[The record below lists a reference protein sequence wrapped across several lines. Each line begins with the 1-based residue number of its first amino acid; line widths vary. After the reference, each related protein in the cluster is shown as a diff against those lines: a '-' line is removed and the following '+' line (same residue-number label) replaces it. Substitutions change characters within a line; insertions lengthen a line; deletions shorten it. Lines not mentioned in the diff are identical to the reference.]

1 MKTYLENSLFP
12 SLNRTSTI
20 LERAIGYIILLSV
33 LALVLETE
41 PTLSEPF
48 QRYFAQ
54 AEIIFLTIFSCEYI
68 ARLLLAGVRPEYQG
82 LKGRLKYIISPF
94 ALIDLIAILPSLL
107 TGLLPDLMLI
117 RLVRLVRMMRIAK
130 LIKSNRS
137 LMAFFIACRAS
148 GSQLAA
154 SLMATLLMLFFGAV
168 LLYVAES
175 EAQPE
180 AFGSIPRAMW
190 WSMATLTTVGYG
202 DTYPVTVL
210 GKFLAS
216 MVAILGISV
225 VALPAGII
233 AANFSKQLENIKSNE
248 QK

>member
-12 SLNRTSTI
+12 SLTSSSTI
-20 LERAIGYIILLSV
+20 LERSIGYIILLSV
-33 LALVLETE
+33 FVLVLETE

-54 AEIIFLTIFSCEYI
+54 AEIIFLMIFSGEYI

-82 LKGRLKYIISPF
+82 LKGRLKYMISPF

-107 TGLLPDLMLI
+107 AGLLPDLMLI

-130 LIKSNRS
+130 LIKSNRA
-137 LMAFFIACRAS
+137 LTAFFIACRTS

-154 SLMATLLMLFFGAV
+154 SLMATLLMLFVGAV

-210 GKFLAS
+210 GKLLAS

-233 AANFSKQLENIKSNE
+233 AANFSKQLENMKSDE
-248 QK
+248 Q

>member
-1 MKTYLENSLFP
+1 MKTYLEISLFP
-12 SLNRTSTI
+12 SATSKSTI
-20 LERAIGYIILLSV
+20 LERVISYIILLSV
-33 LALVLETE
+33 LTLVLETE
-41 PTLSEPF
+41 PTLSQPF
-48 QRYFAQ
+48 KQYFSQ
-54 AEIIFLTIFSCEYI
+54 AEFIFLTIFSCEYI
-68 ARLLLAGVRPEYQG
+68 VRLSLAGVRPEYQG
-82 LKGRLKYIISPF
+82 LKGRLKYMISPF

-107 TGLLPDLMLI
+107 AGLLPDLMLI

-130 LIKSNRS
+130 LIKSNRA
-137 LMAFFIACRAS
+137 LTAFFIACRTS

-154 SLMATLLMLFFGAV
+154 SLMATLLMLFVGAV

-210 GKFLAS
+210 GKLLAS

-233 AANFSKQLENIKSNE
+233 AANFSKQLENMKSDE
-248 QK
+248 Q

>member
-1 MKTYLENSLFP
+1 MKTYLEISLFP
-12 SLNRTSTI
+12 SATSKSTI
-20 LERAIGYIILLSV
+20 LERVISYIILLSV
-33 LALVLETE
+33 LTLVLETE
-41 PTLSEPF
+41 PTLSQPF
-48 QRYFAQ
+48 QQYFSQ

-68 ARLLLAGVRPEYQG
+68 VRLSLAGVRPEYQG
-82 LKGRLKYIISPF
+82 LKGRLKYMISPF
-94 ALIDLIAILPSLL
+94 ALIDLVAILPSLL
-107 TGLLPDLMLI
+107 AGLLPDLMLI

-130 LIKSNRS
+130 LIKSNRA
-137 LMAFFIACRAS
+137 LTAFFIACRTS

-154 SLMATLLMLFFGAV
+154 SLMATLLMLFVGAV

-210 GKFLAS
+210 GKLLAS

-233 AANFSKQLENIKSNE
+233 AANFSKQLENMKSDE
-248 QK
+248 Q

>member
-1 MKTYLENSLFP
+1 MKTYLEISLFP
-12 SLNRTSTI
+12 SATSKSTI
-20 LERAIGYIILLSV
+20 LERVISYIILLSV
-33 LALVLETE
+33 LTLVLETE
-41 PTLSEPF
+41 PTLRQPF
-48 QRYFAQ
+48 QQYFFQ

-68 ARLLLAGVRPEYQG
+68 LRLSLAGVRPEYQG
-82 LKGRLKYIISPF
+82 LKGRLKYMISPF
-94 ALIDLIAILPSLL
+94 ALIDLVAILPSLL
-107 TGLLPDLMLI
+107 AGLLPDLMLI

-130 LIKSNRS
+130 LIKSNRA
-137 LMAFFIACRAS
+137 LTAFFIACRTS

-154 SLMATLLMLFFGAV
+154 SLMATLLMLFVGAV

-210 GKFLAS
+210 GKLLAS

-233 AANFSKQLENIKSNE
+233 AANFSKQLENMKSDE
-248 QK
+248 Q

>member
-1 MKTYLENSLFP
+1 MKTYLEISLFP
-12 SLNRTSTI
+12 SATSKSTI
-20 LERAIGYIILLSV
+20 LERVISYIILLSV
-33 LALVLETE
+33 LTLVLETE
-41 PTLSEPF
+41 PTLSQPF
-48 QRYFAQ
+48 QQYFSQ

-68 ARLLLAGVRPEYQG
+68 VRLSLAGVRPEYQG
-82 LKGRLKYIISPF
+82 LKGRLKYMISPF

-107 TGLLPDLMLI
+107 AGLLPDLMLI

-130 LIKSNRS
+130 LIKSNRA
-137 LMAFFIACRAS
+137 LTAFFIACRTS

-154 SLMATLLMLFFGAV
+154 SLMATLLMLFVGAV

-180 AFGSIPRAMW
+180 AFGSFPRAMW

-210 GKFLAS
+210 GKLLAS

-233 AANFSKQLENIKSNE
+233 AANFSKQLENMKSDE
-248 QK
+248 Q

>member
-1 MKTYLENSLFP
+1 MKTYLEISLFP
-12 SLNRTSTI
+12 SVTSTSTI
-20 LERAIGYIILLSV
+20 LERTLGYIILLSV
-33 LALVLETE
+33 LTLVLETE
-41 PTLSEPF
+41 PTLSQPF
-48 QRYFAQ
+48 QQYFAQ
-54 AEIIFLTIFSCEYI
+54 AETIFLMIFSCEYI

-82 LKGRLKYIISPF
+82 LKGRLKYMASPF
-94 ALIDLIAILPSLL
+94 ALIDLVAILPSLVA
-107 TGLLPDLMLI
+107 GLLPDLMLI

-130 LIKSNRS
+130 LVKSNRA
-137 LMAFFIACRAS
+137 LMAFFLACRAS

-154 SLMATLLMLFFGAV
+154 SLMATLLMLFVGAV

-190 WSMATLTTVGYG
+190 WAMATLTTVGYG

-210 GKFLAS
+210 GKLLAS

-233 AANFSKQLENIKSNE
+233 AANFSKQLENIKSDE
-248 QK
+248 R

>member
-1 MKTYLENSLFP
+1 MKTYLEISLFP
-12 SLNRTSTI
+12 SATSKSTI
-20 LERAIGYIILLSV
+20 LERVISYIILLSV
-33 LALVLETE
+33 LTLVLETE
-41 PTLSEPF
+41 PTLSQPF
-48 QRYFAQ
+48 QQYFSQ

-68 ARLLLAGVRPEYQG
+68 VRLSLAGVRPEYQG
-82 LKGRLKYIISPF
+82 LKGRLKYMISPF

-107 TGLLPDLMLI
+107 AGLLPDLMLI

-130 LIKSNRS
+130 LIKSNRA
-137 LMAFFIACRAS
+137 LTAFFIACRTS

-154 SLMATLLMLFFGAV
+154 SLMATLLMLFVGAV

-210 GKFLAS
+210 GKLLAS

-233 AANFSKQLENIKSNE
+233 AANFSKQLENMKSDE
-248 QK
+248 Q

>member
-1 MKTYLENSLFP
+1 MKTYLEISLFP
-12 SLNRTSTI
+12 SANSKSTI
-20 LERAIGYIILLSV
+20 LERVISYIILLSV
-33 LALVLETE
+33 LTLVLETE
-41 PTLSEPF
+41 PTLSQPF
-48 QRYFAQ
+48 KQYFSQ
-54 AEIIFLTIFSCEYI
+54 AEFIFLTIFSCEYI
-68 ARLLLAGVRPEYQG
+68 VRLSLAGVRPEYQG
-82 LKGRLKYIISPF
+82 LKGRLKYMISPF
-94 ALIDLIAILPSLL
+94 ALIDLVAILPSLL
-107 TGLLPDLMLI
+107 AGLLPDLMLI

-130 LIKSNRS
+130 LIKSNRA
-137 LMAFFIACRAS
+137 LTAFFIACRTS

-154 SLMATLLMLFFGAV
+154 SLMATLLMLFVGAV

-210 GKFLAS
+210 GKLLAS

-233 AANFSKQLENIKSNE
+233 AANFSKQLENMKSDK
-248 QK
+248 Q

>member
-1 MKTYLENSLFP
+1 
-12 SLNRTSTI
+12 
-20 LERAIGYIILLSV
+20 
-33 LALVLETE
+33 
-41 PTLSEPF
+41 
-48 QRYFAQ
+48 
-54 AEIIFLTIFSCEYI
+54 LTIFSCEYI
-68 ARLLLAGVRPEYQG
+68 LRLSLAGVRPEYQG
-82 LKGRLKYIISPF
+82 LKGRLKYMISPF
-94 ALIDLIAILPSLL
+94 ALIDLVAILPSLL
-107 TGLLPDLMLI
+107 AGLLPDLMLI

-130 LIKSNRS
+130 LIKSNRA
-137 LMAFFIACRAS
+137 LTAFFIACRTS

-154 SLMATLLMLFFGAV
+154 SLMATLLMLFVGAV

-210 GKFLAS
+210 GKLLAS

-233 AANFSKQLENIKSNE
+233 AANFSKQLENMKSDE
-248 QK
+248 Q

>member
-1 MKTYLENSLFP
+1 MKTYLEISLFP
-12 SLNRTSTI
+12 SATSKSTI
-20 LERAIGYIILLSV
+20 LERVISYIILLSV
-33 LALVLETE
+33 LTLVLETE
-41 PTLSEPF
+41 PTLSQPF
-48 QRYFAQ
+48 QQYFSQ

-68 ARLLLAGVRPEYQG
+68 VRLSLAGVRPEYQG
-82 LKGRLKYIISPF
+82 LKGRLKYMISPF
-94 ALIDLIAILPSLL
+94 ALIDLVAILPSLL
-107 TGLLPDLMLI
+107 AGLLPDLMLI

-130 LIKSNRS
+130 LIKSNRA
-137 LMAFFIACRAS
+137 LTAFFIACRTS

-154 SLMATLLMLFFGAV
+154 SLVATLLMLFVGAV

-210 GKFLAS
+210 GKLLAS

-233 AANFSKQLENIKSNE
+233 AANFSKQLENMKSDE
-248 QK
+248 Q

>member
-1 MKTYLENSLFP
+1 MKTYLEISLFP
-12 SLNRTSTI
+12 SATSKSTI
-20 LERAIGYIILLSV
+20 LERVISYIILLSV
-33 LALVLETE
+33 LTLVLETE
-41 PTLSEPF
+41 PTLSQPF
-48 QRYFAQ
+48 QQYFSQ

-68 ARLLLAGVRPEYQG
+68 VRLSLAGVRPEYQG
-82 LKGRLKYIISPF
+82 LKGRLKYMISPF

-107 TGLLPDLMLI
+107 AGLLPDLMLI

-130 LIKSNRS
+130 LIKSNRA
-137 LMAFFIACRAS
+137 LTAFFIACRTS

-154 SLMATLLMLFFGAV
+154 SLMATLLMLFVGAV

-210 GKFLAS
+210 GKLLAS

-233 AANFSKQLENIKSNE
+233 AANFSKQLENMRSDE
-248 QK
+248 Q

>member
-1 MKTYLENSLFP
+1 M
-12 SLNRTSTI
+12 
-20 LERAIGYIILLSV
+20 
-33 LALVLETE
+33 
-41 PTLSEPF
+41 
-48 QRYFAQ
+48 
-54 AEIIFLTIFSCEYI
+54 
-68 ARLLLAGVRPEYQG
+68 
-82 LKGRLKYIISPF
+82 ISPF

-107 TGLLPDLMLI
+107 AGLLPDLMLI

-130 LIKSNRS
+130 LIKSNRA
-137 LMAFFIACRAS
+137 LTAFFIACRTS

-154 SLMATLLMLFFGAV
+154 SLMATLLMLFVGAV

-190 WSMATLTTVGYG
+190 WSMATLTTVGK
-202 DTYPVTVL
+202 L
-210 GKFLAS
+210 LAS

-233 AANFSKQLENIKSNE
+233 AANFSKQLENMKSDE
-248 QK
+248 Q

>member
-1 MKTYLENSLFP
+1 VIS
-12 SLNRTSTI
+12 
-20 LERAIGYIILLSV
+20 YIILLSV
-33 LALVLETE
+33 LTLVLETE
-41 PTLSEPF
+41 PTLSQPF
-48 QRYFAQ
+48 QQYFSQ

-68 ARLLLAGVRPEYQG
+68 VRVSLAGVRPEYQG
-82 LKGRLKYIISPF
+82 LKGRLKYMISPF

-107 TGLLPDLMLI
+107 AGLLPDLMLI

-130 LIKSNRS
+130 LIKSNRA
-137 LMAFFIACRAS
+137 LTAFFIACRTS

-154 SLMATLLMLFFGAV
+154 SLMATLLMLFVGAV

-210 GKFLAS
+210 GKLLAS

-233 AANFSKQLENIKSNE
+233 AANFSKQLENMRSDE
-248 QK
+248 Q

>member
-1 MKTYLENSLFP
+1 
-12 SLNRTSTI
+12 
-20 LERAIGYIILLSV
+20 
-33 LALVLETE
+33 
-41 PTLSEPF
+41 
-48 QRYFAQ
+48 
-54 AEIIFLTIFSCEYI
+54 
-68 ARLLLAGVRPEYQG
+68 
-82 LKGRLKYIISPF
+82 
-94 ALIDLIAILPSLL
+94 
-107 TGLLPDLMLI
+107 
-117 RLVRLVRMMRIAK
+117 MMRIAK

-233 AANFSKQLENIKSNE
+233 AANFSKQLENIKSDE
-248 QK
+248 RK

>member
-1 MKTYLENSLFP
+1 MKTYLEISLLP
-12 SLNRTSTI
+12 SATSKSTI
-20 LERAIGYIILLSV
+20 LERVISYIILLSV
-33 LALVLETE
+33 LTLVLETE
-41 PTLSEPF
+41 PTLSQPF
-48 QRYFAQ
+48 KQYFSQ
-54 AEIIFLTIFSCEYI
+54 AEFIFLTIFSFEYI
-68 ARLLLAGVRPEYQG
+68 VRLSLSVVRPEYQG
-82 LKGRLKYIISPF
+82 LKGRLKYMISPF
-94 ALIDLIAILPSLL
+94 ALIDLVAILPSLL
-107 TGLLPDLMLI
+107 AGLLPDLMLI

-130 LIKSNRS
+130 LIKSNRA
-137 LMAFFIACRAS
+137 LTAFFIACRAS

-154 SLMATLLMLFFGAV
+154 SLMATLLMLFVGAV

-210 GKFLAS
+210 GKLLAS

-233 AANFSKQLENIKSNE
+233 AANFSKQLENMKSDE
-248 QK
+248 Q

>member
-12 SLNRTSTI
+12 SETGTSTI
-20 LERAIGYIILLSV
+20 LERALGYIILLSV
-33 LALVLETE
+33 FALVLETE
-41 PTLSEPF
+41 PTLSQPF
-48 QRYFAQ
+48 QGYFDQ
-54 AEIIFLTIFSCEYI
+54 AETIFLTIFSCEYI
-68 ARLLLAGVRPEYQG
+68 ARLVLAGVRPEYQG
-82 LKGRLKYIISPF
+82 LKGRLKYMVSPF
-94 ALIDLIAILPSLL
+94 ALVDLIAILPGLVA
-107 TGLLPDLMLI
+107 GLLPDLMLI
-117 RLVRLVRMMRIAK
+117 RLVRLIRMMRIAK
-130 LIKSNRS
+130 LIKSNRA

-154 SLMATLLMLFFGAV
+154 SLMATLLMLFVGAV

-180 AFGSIPRAMW
+180 TFGSIPRAMW

-202 DTYPVTVL
+202 DTYPITVL
-210 GKFLAS
+210 GKLLAS

-233 AANFSKQLENIKSNE
+233 AANFSKQLEDLKSDGR
-248 QK
+248 

>member
-1 MKTYLENSLFP
+1 MKTYLEISLFP
-12 SLNRTSTI
+12 SATSKSTI
-20 LERAIGYIILLSV
+20 LERVISYIILLSV
-33 LALVLETE
+33 LTLVLETE
-41 PTLSEPF
+41 PTLSQPF
-48 QRYFAQ
+48 QQYFSQ

-68 ARLLLAGVRPEYQG
+68 VRVSLAGVRPEYQG
-82 LKGRLKYIISPF
+82 LKGRLKYMISPF

-107 TGLLPDLMLI
+107 AGLLPDLMLI

-130 LIKSNRS
+130 LIKSNRA
-137 LMAFFIACRAS
+137 LTAFFIACRTS

-154 SLMATLLMLFFGAV
+154 SLMATLLMLFVGAV

-210 GKFLAS
+210 GKLLAS

-233 AANFSKQLENIKSNE
+233 AANFSKQLENMKSDE
-248 QK
+248 Q

>member
-1 MKTYLENSLFP
+1 MKTYLENSFFP
-12 SLNRTSTI
+12 SATGTSTI
-20 LERAIGYIILLSV
+20 LERTIGYIILLSV
-33 LALVLETE
+33 LALILETE
-41 PTLSEPF
+41 PTLSQPF
-48 QRYFAQ
+48 QQYFSQ
-54 AEIIFLTIFSCEYI
+54 AETLFLTIFGCEYI
-68 ARLLLAGVRPEYQG
+68 ARLLLAGARPEYQG
-82 LKGRLKYIISPF
+82 LKGRLKYMASPF
-94 ALIDLIAILPSLL
+94 ALIDLIAILPGLVA
-107 TGLLPDLMLI
+107 GLLPDLMLI

-130 LIKSNRS
+130 LVKSNRA
-137 LMAFFIACRAS
+137 LMAFFLACRAS

-154 SLMATLLMLFFGAV
+154 SLMATLLMLFVGAV

-210 GKFLAS
+210 GKLLAS

-233 AANFSKQLENIKSNE
+233 AANFSKQLENTKSDE
-248 QK
+248 R

>member
-1 MKTYLENSLFP
+1 MKTYLEISLFP
-12 SLNRTSTI
+12 SVTSTSTI
-20 LERAIGYIILLSV
+20 LERTLGYIILLSV
-33 LALVLETE
+33 LTLVLETE
-41 PTLSEPF
+41 PTLSQPF
-48 QRYFAQ
+48 QQYFAQ
-54 AEIIFLTIFSCEYI
+54 AETIFLMIFSCEYI

-82 LKGRLKYIISPF
+82 LKGRLKYMVSPF
-94 ALIDLIAILPSLL
+94 ALIDLVAILPSLVA
-107 TGLLPDLMLI
+107 GLLPDLMLI

-130 LIKSNRS
+130 LVKSNRA
-137 LMAFFIACRAS
+137 LMAFFLACRAS
-148 GSQLAA
+148 GSQLSA
-154 SLMATLLMLFFGAV
+154 SLMATLLMLFVGAV

-190 WSMATLTTVGYG
+190 WAMATLTTVGYG

-210 GKFLAS
+210 GKLLAS

-233 AANFSKQLENIKSNE
+233 AANFSKQLENIKSDE
-248 QK
+248 R

>member
-1 MKTYLENSLFP
+1 MKTYLEISLFP
-12 SLNRTSTI
+12 SATSKSTI
-20 LERAIGYIILLSV
+20 LERVISYIILLSV
-33 LALVLETE
+33 LTLVLETE
-41 PTLSEPF
+41 PTLSQPF
-48 QRYFAQ
+48 QQYFSQ

-68 ARLLLAGVRPEYQG
+68 VRLSMAGVRSEFQG
-82 LKGRLKYIISPF
+82 LKGRLKYMISPF
-94 ALIDLIAILPSLL
+94 ALIDLVAILPSLL
-107 TGLLPDLMLI
+107 AGLLPDLMLI

-130 LIKSNRS
+130 LIKSNRA
-137 LMAFFIACRAS
+137 LTAFFIACRAS

-154 SLMATLLMLFFGAV
+154 SLMATLLMLFVGAV

-210 GKFLAS
+210 GKLLAS

-233 AANFSKQLENIKSNE
+233 AANFSKQLENMKSDE
-248 QK
+248 Q

>member
-12 SLNRTSTI
+12 SETGKSTI

-33 LALVLETE
+33 FTLVLETE
-41 PTLSEPF
+41 PTLNQPF
-48 QRYFAQ
+48 QRYFDQ

-68 ARLLLAGVRPEYQG
+68 ARLALAGVRPEYQG

-94 ALIDLIAILPSLL
+94 ALIDLIAILPGLVA
-107 TGLLPDLMLI
+107 GLLPDLMLI
-117 RLVRLVRMMRIAK
+117 RLVRLIRMMRITK
-130 LIKSNRS
+130 LIKSNRA
-137 LMAFFIACRAS
+137 LMAFFIACRTS

-154 SLMATLLMLFFGAV
+154 SLMATLLMLFVGAV

-180 AFGSIPRAMW
+180 TFGSIPRAMW

-202 DTYPVTVL
+202 DTYPITVL
-210 GKFLAS
+210 GKLLAS

-233 AANFSKQLENIKSNE
+233 AANFSKQLESLKSDE
-248 QK
+248 Q

>member
-1 MKTYLENSLFP
+1 MKTYLEISLFP
-12 SLNRTSTI
+12 SATSKSTI
-20 LERAIGYIILLSV
+20 LERLISYIILLSV
-33 LALVLETE
+33 LTLVLETE
-41 PTLSEPF
+41 PTLSQPF
-48 QRYFAQ
+48 QQYFSQ

-68 ARLLLAGVRPEYQG
+68 VRVSLAGVRPEYQG
-82 LKGRLKYIISPF
+82 LKGRLKYMISPF

-107 TGLLPDLMLI
+107 AGLLPDLMLI

-130 LIKSNRS
+130 LIKSNRA
-137 LMAFFIACRAS
+137 LTAFFIACRTS

-154 SLMATLLMLFFGAV
+154 SLMATLLMLFVGAV

-210 GKFLAS
+210 GKLLAS

-233 AANFSKQLENIKSNE
+233 AANFSKQLENMKSDE
-248 QK
+248 Q